1 MINSKFRKVSLS
13 LVLFV
18 LIFGL
23 AACSGQS
30 SGEADPD
37 YPSKPI
43 TVIQGFNPGGGS
55 DQLAQLTQ
63 PYLNELLDTTFTN
76 EYVPGAAGAIGWTRL
91 AQKGDA
97 DGYTIS
103 ITNAPMLMT
112 NYIMNSEIGYT
123 LEDFEPIANIV
134 TDPGIIVVPADSE
147 FNTYE
152 DLAKHLEENPGG
164 LNVSHSGVG
173 GDDFFTLLKY
183 MNETGLQL
191 ELIPYEGDGP
201 AWQAA
206 AGGDVE
212 VNFNNLGVVY
222 SQVEAGNLKAL
233 AVFSEE
239 RMELLPDVP
248 TAKELGVDVVSG
260 SSRGYSAPKGLP
272 EEIKQ
277 KLLDAFKQLENDS
290 DFKAGLESSALPMDL
305 KIGEDYA
312 NFLKEDEELSQQIWD
327 EVKDEYQQ

>member
-1 MINSKFRKVSLS
+1 MLNLNKKTMLM
-13 LVLFV
+13 V
-18 LIFGL
+18 LIALILIL
-23 AACSGQS
+23 AACGKKS
-30 SGEADPD
+30 SGDAKGDPN

-43 TVIQGFNPGGGS
+43 TVIQGFDPGGGS

-63 PYLNELLDTTFTN
+63 PYLTKILDATLTN
-76 EYVPGAAGAIGWTRL
+76 EYIPGAAGAIGWTRL
-91 AQKGDA
+91 AKKADP

-112 NYIMNSEIGYT
+112 NYIMNSEISYT
-123 LEDFEPIANIV
+123 LDDFDPIANIV
-134 TDPGIIVVPADSE
+134 TDPGIIVVPKDSE

-152 DLAKHLEENPGG
+152 DLAKYLEANPGG

-173 GDDFFTLLKY
+173 GDDFFTLLKWQK
-183 MNETGLQL
+183 ETGLKV

-212 VNFNNLGVVY
+212 ANFNNLGVVFA
-222 SQVEAGNLKAL
+222 QVKAGNLKPL

-239 RMELLPDVP
+239 RISLLPDVP
-248 TAKELGVDVVSG
+248 TAKELGVDVISG

-272 EEIKQ
+272 KEVKQ
-277 KLLDAFKQLENDS
+277 KLYDAFEELRENPE
-290 DFKAGLESSALPMDL
+290 FKAGLEKVALPMDL
-305 KIGEDYA
+305 KVGEDYT
-312 NFLKEDEELSQQIWD
+312 NFLKKDEELSKEIWE
-327 EVKDEYQQ
+327 EVKDQYKQ